1 MSDHKK
7 FEFTPAMSILAVGL
21 LISGTILAVHF
32 LPAGTPAVANNN
44 NDQNTQPT
52 LQQTMNPALYLQIA
66 QALGVDTAKY
76 QSCVD
81 AKTYQPKI
89 DADAA
94 EAAKIGGQ
102 GTPYTVVYDTKT
114 KKALPISGALPY
126 EQLKAAIA
134 AVNTQGETGLAM
146 KAPSASDH
154 IIGSPTAPIVLVEYS
169 DFQCPYCKMIH
180 PSLKQ
185 IVSESNG
192 GVAWVYRDFPLY
204 QIHPEAENSA
214 NAAECIAAQLGN
226 DAFWKFGDAIF
237 ES

>member
-1 MSDHKK
+1 M
-7 FEFTPAMSILAVGL
+7 T
-21 LISGTILAVHF
+21 HF
-32 LPAGTPAVANNN
+32 FPSGTPAVADNTGG
-44 NDQNTQPT
+44 DQAPT
-52 LQQTMNPALYLQIA
+52 LQQTMGPSTYLQIA
-66 QALGVDTAKY
+66 QSLGIDTAKY

-81 AKTYQPKI
+81 AKTYQTKI

-114 KKALPISGALPY
+114 KKSLPISGALPY
-126 EQLKAAIA
+126 EQLKAAID
-134 AVNTQGETGLAM
+134 AVNTQGTTGLAM
-146 KAPSASDH
+146 RAPSASDH
-154 IIGSPTAPIVLVEYS
+154 IIGSATAPIVLVEYS

-180 PSLKQ
+180 PALKQ
-185 IVSESNG
+185 IVSESKG
-192 GVAWVYRDFPLY
+192 QIAWVYRDFPLY